1 MGKGPGRSKL
11 KAWGEIRRG
20 NKSLGSVW
28 QSEKRLV
35 EVKKVEGGSRWGVWI
50 KVSGGSYK
58 TIRGMGMEE
67 GTLNVD
73 RS

>member
-1 MGKGPGRSKL
+1 M
-11 KAWGEIRRG
+11 
-20 NKSLGSVW
+20 
-28 QSEKRLV
+28 
-35 EVKKVEGGSRWGVWI
+35 EVKKVEVGSRWGVRI